1 MALIFELEKNGFPIT
16 IGKHEF
22 FFDTSL
28 EGLVDFYEREKTN
41 RELMKKIRE
50 EAENVGD
57 ISELISDDSKDVE
70 KAKEK
75 VVEAMAVTEKLLRLK
90 YDYILGDGAFDN
102 IYGTFKDMDRLE
114 EIFDSIESAVND
126 AILENASKRA
136 DNYEQK
142 HNEILKKKA
151 LKKKKAKK

>member
-28 EGLVDFYEREKTN
+28 EGLVDFYEREKAN

-75 VVEAMAVTEKLLRLK
+75 LLRLK
-90 YDYILGDGAFDN
+90 YDYILGDGAFDK
-102 IYGTFKDMDRLE
+102 IYATFKDIDRLE

-142 HNEILKKKA
+142 RNEILKKKA

>member
-16 IGKHEF
+16 IGEHEF

-102 IYGTFKDMDRLE
+102 IYATFKDIDRLE

-142 HNEILKKKA
+142 RNEILKKKA

>member
-16 IGKHEF
+16 IGEHEF

-142 HNEILKKKA
+142 RKEILKKKA

>member
-16 IGKHEF
+16 IGEHEF

-90 YDYILGDGAFDN
+90 YDYILGSGAFDN

-142 HNEILKKKA
+142 RKEILKRKA